1 MLPCFADMMVEC
13 TSLMIDDELNV
24 INNQPSTERRE
35 SSDECVNQSERDTA
49 LRHDSSMTSESGTD
63 SEYDTDDMD
72 TVSDPEYTEAAIFV
86 RLD

>member
-1 MLPCFADMMVEC
+1 MMVEC

-49 LRHDSSMTSESGTD
+49 PRHDSPMTSESGTD

-72 TVSDPEYTEAAIFV
+72 TVSDPEYCEAAIFV

>member
-1 MLPCFADMMVEC
+1 MMVEC

-24 INNQPSTERRE
+24 INGQPSTEP
-35 SSDECVNQSERDTA
+35 SQTSDECVDQSERDTSP
-49 LRHDSSMTSESGTD
+49 RHDSQATSASGTD

-72 TVSDPEYTEAAIFV
+72 TVSDPEYCEAAVFV